1 MPQSPKE
8 TAAQLRQPYGP
19 NANANAVRMNEAN
32 EETNYKAIAA
42 LGLVR
47 DDCVLEI
54 GPGNGKFVSTIVT
67 CADGI
72 KYTGLDWSQAMIE
85 AATKNNKDL
94 VQAGQAQFICGSS
107 SDIPFSS
114 EQFTKILAVHTIYFW
129 EKTDS
134 HLSEIYRILKPD
146 GKLCICFGDESFM
159 RGLPFTQHGFKLYN
173 KAQAVI
179 SLESAGFRVIN
190 TMEYLERGRS
200 NTGKI
205 IDKKINII
213 VSST

>member
-1 MPQSPKE
+1 
-8 TAAQLRQPYGP
+8 
-19 NANANAVRMNEAN
+19 MNEAN
-32 EETNYKAIAA
+32 EKTNYKAIAA
-42 LGLVR
+42 LRLVR
-47 DDCVLEI
+47 DDRVLEI
-54 GPGNGKFVSTIVT
+54 GPGNGKFVSAIVT

-72 KYTGLDWSQAMIE
+72 KYTGLDWSQAMIK
-85 AATKNNKDL
+85 AATENNKDL

-107 SDIPFSS
+107 SDIPFLS

-129 EKTDS
+129 EEPES
-134 HLSEIYRILKPD
+134 HLSEIYRILKHD

-190 TMEYLERGRS
+190 TMEYLECGRS
-200 NTGKI
+200 NTGEI
-205 IDKKINII
+205 VDKKINII